1 MSLWH
6 SRVEAINTRN
16 NMAPNTFT
24 LAADNSPQLL
34 PILRTNP
41 SLASAQDEHGYS
53 LVHAAASYNHLD
65 LLRTLVH
72 EFHVDSNIRDED
84 GETPLFVVESMESTQ
99 CLLEELGAD
108 PMVKN
113 DEGMTAEEKI
123 RDEGDYPMIADFLRA
138 RARGDLIV
146 GDSQSSETGTHPPP
160 LPPNV
165 KLHLGTMEDPQ
176 AIGEGTEADPE
187 FRRRIEELAARDDFR
202 GEEGQKQLRDLITDA
217 IRGGGTED
225 ERQVR
230 PRLG

>member
-1 MSLWH
+1 
-6 SRVEAINTRN
+6 
-16 NMAPNTFT
+16 MAPNTFA

-34 PILRTNP
+34 PILRSNP

-53 LVHAAASYNHLD
+53 LVHAAASYDHLD

-84 GETPLFVVESMESTQ
+84 GETPLFVVESVEATR

-108 PMVKN
+108 PTVKN

-123 RDEGDYPMIADFLRA
+123 RAEGDYPTIADFLKDF
-138 RARGDLIV
+138 RARGDPII
-146 GDSQSSETGTHPPP
+146 GGSQNSETRTRLPP

-165 KLHLGTMEDPQ
+165 LLSFGTMVDPQ
-176 AIGEGTEADPE
+176 ALEGTEADPE
-187 FRRRIEELAARDDFR
+187 FRGRIEELAARDDFR

-217 IRGGGTED
+217 IRGAGRED

>member
-1 MSLWH
+1 
-6 SRVEAINTRN
+6 
-16 NMAPNTFT
+16 MAPNTFT

-34 PILRTNP
+34 PILRSNP
-41 SLASAQDEHGYS
+41 SLASAQDDHGYS

-72 EFHVDSNIRDED
+72 EFHVDPNIRDED
-84 GETPLFVVESMESTQ
+84 GETALFVVESVESAQ

-108 PMVKN
+108 LTFKN
-113 DEGMTAEEKI
+113 DEGMSAEEKI
-123 RDEGDYPMIADFLRA
+123 RTEGDYPTIADFLRESRVIGTPA
-138 RARGDLIV
+138 V
-146 GDSQSSETGTHPPP
+146 GDTQSTEYGSHLPP

-165 KLHLGTMEDPQ
+165 KVHLGTMEDAQ

-187 FRRRIEELAARDDFR
+187 FRRRIEELAARDNFQ

-217 IRGGGTED
+217 IRGVGGED

-230 PRLG
+230 PRLE

>member
-1 MSLWH
+1 
-6 SRVEAINTRN
+6 
-16 NMAPNTFT
+16 MAPNTFA

-34 PILRTNP
+34 PILRSNP
-41 SLASAQDEHGYS
+41 SLAPAQDEHGYS
-53 LVHAAASYNHLD
+53 LVHAAASYDHLD

-72 EFHVDSNIRDED
+72 EFHVDSNIKDED
-84 GETPLFVVESMESTQ
+84 GETPLFVVESVDSTK

-113 DEGMTAEEKI
+113 NEGMTAEEKI
-123 RDEGDYPMIADFLRA
+123 RAEGDYPTIADFLKESRA
-138 RARGDLIV
+138 KGDPIV
-146 GDSQSSETGTHPPP
+146 GNGQTPETGIHPPP

-165 KLHLGTMEDPQ
+165 RLHLGTMVDPQ
-176 AIGEGTEADPE
+176 AIEGTEADPE

-217 IRGGGTED
+217 IRGAGRED

-230 PRLG
+230 PRLE